1 MAWKSKPMTSDCVE
15 FYIKVGN
22 FTLIKETPKAIKVRL
37 ENHPKKL
44 AIWMAKKITRGYTGT
59 SAWFW
64 GEALRQNIYRE
75 EQRLK
80 ANEEKMEAAF
90 NNGFNAVHVIDPTP
104 KDIKKVEK
112 IIDDEIN
119 EDRIHELDPNKY
131 VHYSNFKRK

>member
-44 AIWMAKKITRGYTGT
+44 AIWMAKKITRGYNGT

-90 NNGFNAVHVIDPTP
+90 NNGFNASNISSRFLYLYLP
-104 KDIKKVEK
+104 KLFVLPFSTFRLLCI
-112 IIDDEIN
+112 
-119 EDRIHELDPNKY
+119 
-131 VHYSNFKRK
+131 